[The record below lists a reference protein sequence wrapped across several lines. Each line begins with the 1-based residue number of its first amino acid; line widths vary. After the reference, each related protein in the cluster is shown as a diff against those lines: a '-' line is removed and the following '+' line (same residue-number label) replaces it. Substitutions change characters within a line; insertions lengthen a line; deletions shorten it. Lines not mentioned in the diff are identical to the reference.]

1 MFAIKWV
8 PFLTFLLITT
18 LTPGPNNLSCI
29 SMGVQHGYK
38 RSLIYI
44 IGIVFG
50 IFVQSLISGF
60 VSNKLLNLFPGFETI
75 LRVIGAAYIAWL
87 ALVTFNSS
95 YCSDNNG
102 AVPLGFKDGFI
113 LQFLNPKAIF
123 FVLTVYTAY
132 LQPILGNFLLIF
144 LGALLLGLRSFLVNS
159 TWAVF
164 GSAIRRF
171 LSKPVINK
179 VFNGIV
185 SAALLYNAA
194 DLIKLPDLV
203 VKFFS

>member
-1 MFAIKWV
+1 MPAINWV
-8 PFLTFLLITT
+8 PLLTFLLITT

-38 RSLIYI
+38 RSLVYI

-50 IFVQSLISGF
+50 IFVQSLIAGF
-60 VSNKLLNLFPGFETI
+60 ISNKLLNLFPGFETI
-75 LRVIGAAYIAWL
+75 LRLIGAAYIFWL
-87 ALVTFNSS
+87 ALITFNSK

-102 AVPLGFKDGFI
+102 EIALGFKEGFF

-132 LQPILGNFLLIF
+132 LQPILGNILLVFLA
-144 LGALLLGLRSFLVNS
+144 ALLLGLRSFLVNS

-171 LSKPVINK
+171 LSNPVINK
-179 VFNGIV
+179 VFNGVV
-185 SAALLYNAA
+185 SAALIYNAA
-194 DLIKLPDLV
+194 DLIKLPDLIA
-203 VKFFS
+203 KYF

>member
-1 MFAIKWV
+1 MSAINWV
-8 PFLTFLLITT
+8 PLLTFLLITT

-44 IGIVFG
+44 IGIVSG
-50 IFVQSLISGF
+50 IFVQSLIAGF
-60 VSNKLLNLFPGFETI
+60 ISNKLLVVFPGFETI
-75 LRVIGAAYIAWL
+75 LRFIGAAYIVWL
-87 ALVTFNSS
+87 AVITFNST

-102 AVPLGFKDGFI
+102 TIPLGFKDGYF

-123 FVLTVYTAY
+123 FVMTVYTAY
-132 LQPILGNFLLIF
+132 LQPILGNFLFVF
-144 LGALLLGLRSFLVNS
+144 LAALLLALRSFLVNS

-185 SAALLYNAA
+185 SAALIYNAA
-194 DLIKLPDLV
+194 DLIKLPDLIS
-203 VKFFS
+203 KFFS

>member
-1 MFAIKWV
+1 MPAINWV
-8 PFLTFLLITT
+8 PLLTFLLITT

-38 RSLIYI
+38 RSLVYI

-50 IFVQSLISGF
+50 IFVQSLIAGF
-60 VSNKLLNLFPGFETI
+60 ISNKLLNLFPGFETI
-75 LRVIGAAYIAWL
+75 LRLIGAAYIVWL
-87 ALVTFNSS
+87 AVITFNSK

-102 AVPLGFKDGFI
+102 VIPLGFKDGFI

-132 LQPILGNFLLIF
+132 LQPILGNFLLVF
-144 LGALLLGLRSFLVNS
+144 LAALLLGLRSFLVNS

-171 LSKPVINK
+171 
-179 VFNGIV
+179 
-185 SAALLYNAA
+185 SAIL
-194 DLIKLPDLV
+194 
-203 VKFFS
+203 

>member
-1 MFAIKWV
+1 MPAINWV
-8 PFLTFLLITT
+8 PLLTFLLITT

-29 SMGVQHGYK
+29 SMGVRHGYK
-38 RSLIYI
+38 RSLVYI
-44 IGIVFG
+44 IGIVSG
-50 IFVQSLISGF
+50 IFVQSLIAGF
-60 VSNKLLNLFPGFETI
+60 ISNKLLNLFPGFETI
-75 LRVIGAAYIAWL
+75 LRVIGAAYIVWL
-87 ALVTFNSS
+87 AVITFNST

-102 AVPLGFKDGFI
+102 AKPLGFKDGFI

-144 LGALLLGLRSFLVNS
+144 LAALLLGLRTFLVNS

-179 VFNGIV
+179 IFNGIV

-194 DLIKLPDLV
+194 DLIRLPDLIA
-203 VKFFS
+203 KFFS